1 MRSIVAIVMAVTLL
15 TGVALAYAASP
26 PFERIPP
33 QAYHKSGDWVKML
46 PRIYHPAASESGGAG
61 AGGGGGGGGVSPT
74 PTPTPIPPTPPPKP
88 KLSIRMPFTSYA
100 KPGQTILINGT
111 LTNNGE
117 EDITVELVPISEN
130 GYIGRVIKPEWVSV
144 KPAELTLAAGESEEF
159 QISVTIPDDVD
170 AGFYEGMLAFRPED
184 SVEQVEYYSIQVYR
198 LLNEPVTEEF
208 YVPQNSSR
216 VVVTVTWST
225 GKYQFE
231 TGEGDLTVH
240 LYRPS
245 GQEIA
250 PDTTSTHISGYVD
263 AYDYWGP
270 PVEVIYDAIE
280 GEMYKSG
287 SGRVYKRYTVLYNIE
302 NPENGKWKLEMIPK
316 DMVQFSYNIDVN
328 PIKSPVKF

>member
-1 MRSIVAIVMAVTLL
+1 MKKSVVAIVMAVTLL

-46 PRIYHPAASESGGAG
+46 PRIYHPAASESGGG
-61 AGGGGGGGGVSPT
+61 SGGGGGAVSPT
-74 PTPTPIPPTPPPKP
+74 PMPKFYID
-88 KLSIRMPFTSYA
+88 IRISSSSSYA
-100 KPGQTILINGT
+100 KPGQTILFNGT
-111 LTNNGE
+111 LTNNGD

-130 GYIGRVIKPEWVSV
+130 GYMIGRVIKPEWVSV

-170 AGFYEGMLAFRPED
+170 AGFYKGMLAVRPEN

-225 GKYQFE
+225 GGYQFE

-250 PDTTSTHISGYVD
+250 PDTISTHISGYVH
-263 AYDYWGP
+263 AHNYWRLP
-270 PVEVIYDAIE
+270 IVIKPTTIE
-280 GEMYKSG
+280 GEMNEPG
-287 SGRVYKRYTVLYNIE
+287 SRRVYKSHTVLYDIE
-302 NPENGKWKLEMIPK
+302 NPENGTWKLEMIPK
-316 DMVQFSYNIDVN
+316 DLLHFSYNIDVN

>member
-1 MRSIVAIVMAVTLL
+1 MKKSRSIVAIVMVAMLL
-15 TGVALAYAASP
+15 AGVALAYASP
-26 PFERIPP
+26 PLERIPP
-33 QAYHKSGDWVKML
+33 QSYHRSGDWVKML
-46 PRIYHPAASESGGAG
+46 QRIYPAASESGGG
-61 AGGGGGGGGVSPT
+61 SGGGGGAVSPT
-74 PTPTPIPPTPPPKP
+74 PMPKFYID
-88 KLSIRMPFTSYA
+88 IRISSSSSYA
-100 KPGQTILINGT
+100 KPGQTILFNGT

-130 GYIGRVIKPEWVSV
+130 GYMIGRVIKPEWVSV

-170 AGFYEGMLAFRPED
+170 AGFYEGMLAVRPEN
-184 SVEQVEYYSIQVYR
+184 SVELVEYYSIHVYR

-231 TGEGDLTVH
+231 TGEEDLTVH

-270 PVEVIYDAIE
+270 RVEVIYDAIE

-287 SGRVYKRYTVLYNIE
+287 SGRVYKRYTVLYDIE

-316 DMVQFSYNIDVN
+316 DMVQFSYDIDVN
-328 PIKSPVKF
+328 PINFPKF

>member
-33 QAYHKSGDWVKML
+33 QAYHRSGDWVKML
-46 PRIYHPAASESGGAG
+46 PRIYPAASET
-61 AGGGGGGGGVSPT
+61 GGGGAVSPT
-74 PTPTPIPPTPPPKP
+74 PTPTSIPLPPMPIFCID
-88 KLSIRMPFTSYA
+88 IRISSSSLYA

-225 GKYQFE
+225 GGYQFE
-231 TGEGDLTVH
+231 TGEEDLTVH

-250 PDTTSTHISGYVD
+250 PDTISTHISGYVD
-263 AYDYWGP
+263 AHDYWRP
-270 PVEVIYDAIE
+270 SVEVIYDDIE

-287 SGRVYKRYTVLYNIE
+287 SGRVYKRYIVLYDIE

-316 DMVQFSYNIDVN
+316 DMVHFSYDIDVN
-328 PIKSPVKF
+328 PINFPKF

>member
-1 MRSIVAIVMAVTLL
+1 MKKSRSIVAIVMVAMLL
-15 TGVALAYAASP
+15 AGVALAYASP
-26 PFERIPP
+26 PLERIPK
-33 QAYHKSGDWVKML
+33 QAYYGSGDWVKML
-46 PRIYHPAASESGGAG
+46 PRIYHPAASESGGG
-61 AGGGGGGGGVSPT
+61 SGGGGGAVSPT
-74 PTPTPIPPTPPPKP
+74 PMPK
-88 KLSIRMPFTSYA
+88 SYIDIRISSSSSYA
-100 KPGQTILINGT
+100 KPGQTILFNGI
-111 LTNNGE
+111 LTNNGD

-130 GYIGRVIKPEWVSV
+130 GYMIGRVIKPEWVSV

-170 AGFYEGMLAFRPED
+170 AGFYKGMLAVRPEN
-184 SVEQVEYYSIQVYR
+184 SLEMVEYYSIHVYR

-225 GKYQFE
+225 GGYQFE
-231 TGEGDLTVH
+231 TGEEDLTVH

-250 PDTTSTHISGYVD
+250 PDTISTHISGYVD
-263 AYDYWGP
+263 AHDYWRP
-270 PVEVIYDAIE
+270 SVEVIYDDIE

-287 SGRVYKRYTVLYNIE
+287 SGRVYKRYIVLYDIE

-316 DMVQFSYNIDVN
+316 DMVQFSYDIDVN
-328 PIKSPVKF
+328 PINFPKF

>member
-1 MRSIVAIVMAVTLL
+1 MKKSRSIVAIVMVAMLL
-15 TGVALAYAASP
+15 AGVALAYASP
-26 PFERIPP
+26 PLERIPK
-33 QAYHKSGDWVKML
+33 QAYYGSGDWVKML
-46 PRIYHPAASESGGAG
+46 PRIYHPAVSETDD
-61 AGGGGGGGGVSPT
+61 GVSPT
-74 PTPTPIPPTPPPKP
+74 PMPKFYID
-88 KLSIRMPFTSYA
+88 IRISSSSSYA
-100 KPGQTILINGT
+100 KPGQTILFNGT

-250 PDTTSTHISGYVD
+250 PDTISTHISGYID
-263 AYDYWGP
+263 AYSYWGP
-270 PVEVIYDAIE
+270 RVVVKPTTIE
-280 GEMYKSG
+280 GEMNEPG
-287 SGRVYKRYTVLYNIE
+287 SRRVYKSHTVLYDIE
-302 NPENGKWKLEMIPK
+302 NPENGTWKLEMIPK
-316 DMVQFSYNIDVN
+316 DLLHFSYNIDVN

>member
-1 MRSIVAIVMAVTLL
+1 MKKSRSIVAIVMVAMLL
-15 TGVALAYAASP
+15 AGVALAYASP
-26 PFERIPP
+26 PLERIPQ
-33 QAYHKSGDWVKML
+33 QAYYGSGDWVKML
-46 PRIYHPAASESGGAG
+46 PRIYHPAASETDDSA
-61 AGGGGGGGGVSPT
+61 VSPT
-74 PTPTPIPPTPPPKP
+74 PTSIPSPPEPKTYIDTWISSP
-88 KLSIRMPFTSYA
+88 SYA
-100 KPGQTILINGT
+100 KPGQTILINGA
-111 LTNNGE
+111 LTNNGK

-130 GYIGRVIKPEWVSV
+130 GYVGRVIKPEWVSV

-170 AGFYEGMLAFRPED
+170 AGFYEGMLAVRPEN
-184 SVEQVEYYSIQVYR
+184 SVELVEYYSIHVYR

-250 PDTTSTHISGYVD
+250 PDTTSTHISGYVN
-263 AYDYWGP
+263 AHYYWGP
-270 PVEVIYDAIE
+270 RVVMIPATIE

-287 SGRVYKRYTVLYNIE
+287 SGRVYKRYTVLYDIE

-316 DMVQFSYNIDVN
+316 DMAQFSYDIDVN
-328 PIKSPVKF
+328 PINFPKF

>member
-1 MRSIVAIVMAVTLL
+1 MKKSRSIVAIVMVAMLL
-15 TGVALAYAASP
+15 AGVALAYASP
-26 PFERIPP
+26 PLERIPK
-33 QAYHKSGDWVKML
+33 QAYYGSGDWVKML
-46 PRIYHPAASESGGAG
+46 PRIYHPAASESGGG
-61 AGGGGGGGGVSPT
+61 SGGGGGAVSPT
-74 PTPTPIPPTPPPKP
+74 PMPKFYID
-88 KLSIRMPFTSYA
+88 IRISSSSSYA
-100 KPGQTILINGT
+100 KPGQTILFNGT

-130 GYIGRVIKPEWVSV
+130 GYMIGRVIKPEWVSV

-170 AGFYEGMLAFRPED
+170 AGFYEGMLAVRPKNSLEL
-184 SVEQVEYYSIQVYR
+184 VEYYSIHVYR

-216 VVVTVTWST
+216 VVVTVRWST
-225 GKYQFE
+225 DGYQFE

-270 PVEVIYDAIE
+270 RVVMIPATIE

-287 SGRVYKRYTVLYNIE
+287 SGRVYKRYTVLYDIE

-316 DMVQFSYNIDVN
+316 DMVQFSYDIDVN
-328 PIKSPVKF
+328 PINFPKF

>member
-1 MRSIVAIVMAVTLL
+1 MVAMLL
-15 TGVALAYAASP
+15 AGVALAYASP
-26 PFERIPP
+26 PLERIPP
-33 QAYHKSGDWVKML
+33 QSYHRSGDWVKML
-46 PRIYHPAASESGGAG
+46 QRIYPATSETDDSA
-61 AGGGGGGGGVSPT
+61 VSPT
-74 PTPTPIPPTPPPKP
+74 PTSIPSPPEPKTYID
-88 KLSIRMPFTSYA
+88 IRISSSSSYA
-100 KPGQTILINGT
+100 KPGQTILFNGT
-111 LTNNGE
+111 LTNNGK

-170 AGFYEGMLAFRPED
+170 AGFYEGMLAVRPKNSLEL
-184 SVEQVEYYSIQVYR
+184 VEYYSIHVYR

-216 VVVTVTWST
+216 VVVTVRWST
-225 GKYQFE
+225 GGYQFE
-231 TGEGDLTVH
+231 TGEEDLTVH

-250 PDTTSTHISGYVD
+250 PDTTSTHISGYVN
-263 AYDYWGP
+263 AHYYWGP
-270 PVEVIYDAIE
+270 RVVMIPATIE

-287 SGRVYKRYTVLYNIE
+287 SGRVYKRYTVLYDIE

-328 PIKSPVKF
+328 PINFPKF

>member
-1 MRSIVAIVMAVTLL
+1 MKKSRSIVAIVMVAMLL
-15 TGVALAYAASP
+15 AGVALAYASP
-26 PFERIPP
+26 PLERIPK
-33 QAYHKSGDWVKML
+33 QAYYKSGDWVKML
-46 PRIYHPAASESGGAG
+46 PRIYPAASETDGGSAG
-61 AGGGGGGGGVSPT
+61 DDGGVSPT
-74 PTPTPIPPTPPPKP
+74 PMPILLTPMPIFYIDTRI
-88 KLSIRMPFTSYA
+88 SSSSSYA
-100 KPGQTILINGT
+100 KPGQTILFNGT

-130 GYIGRVIKPEWVSV
+130 GYMIGRVIKPEWVSV

-170 AGFYEGMLAFRPED
+170 AGFYEGMLAVRPEN
-184 SVEQVEYYSIQVYR
+184 SVELVEYYSIHVYR

-263 AYDYWGP
+263 AYDYWRP

-328 PIKSPVKF
+328 PINFPKFF

>member
-1 MRSIVAIVMAVTLL
+1 
-15 TGVALAYAASP
+15 
-26 PFERIPP
+26 
-33 QAYHKSGDWVKML
+33 
-46 PRIYHPAASESGGAG
+46 
-61 AGGGGGGGGVSPT
+61 
-74 PTPTPIPPTPPPKP
+74 
-88 KLSIRMPFTSYA
+88 MPFTSYA

-225 GKYQFE
+225 GGYQFE

-250 PDTTSTHISGYVD
+250 PDTISTHISGYID
-263 AYDYWGP
+263 AYSYWGP
-270 PVEVIYDAIE
+270 RVVVKPATIE

-287 SGRVYKRYTVLYNIE
+287 SGRVYKSYTVLYDIE
-302 NPENGKWKLEMIPK
+302 NPENGTWKLEMIPK
-316 DMVQFSYNIDVN
+316 DLLHFSYNIDVN

>member
-1 MRSIVAIVMAVTLL
+1 MKKSRSIVAIVMVAMLL
-15 TGVALAYAASP
+15 AGVALAYASP
-26 PFERIPP
+26 PLERIPK
-33 QAYHKSGDWVKML
+33 QAYYGSGDWVKML
-46 PRIYHPAASESGGAG
+46 QRIYPATSETDDSA
-61 AGGGGGGGGVSPT
+61 VSPT
-74 PTPTPIPPTPPPKP
+74 PTSIPSPPEPKTYID
-88 KLSIRMPFTSYA
+88 IRISSSSSYA

-130 GYIGRVIKPEWVSV
+130 GYMIGRVIKPEWVSV

-170 AGFYEGMLAFRPED
+170 AGFYEGMLAVRPEN

-216 VVVTVTWST
+216 VVVTVRWST
-225 GKYQFE
+225 GGYQFE
-231 TGEGDLTVH
+231 TGEEDLTVH

-270 PVEVIYDAIE
+270 RVVMIPATIE

-287 SGRVYKRYTVLYNIE
+287 SGRVYKRYTVLYDIE

-328 PIKSPVKF
+328 PINFPKF

>member
-1 MRSIVAIVMAVTLL
+1 MKKSRSIVAIVMVAMLL
-15 TGVALAYAASP
+15 AGVALAYASP
-26 PFERIPP
+26 PLERIPK
-33 QAYHKSGDWVKML
+33 QAYYKSGDWVKML
-46 PRIYHPAASESGGAG
+46 PRIYPAASETDGGSAG
-61 AGGGGGGGGVSPT
+61 DDGGVSPT
-74 PTPTPIPPTPPPKP
+74 PMPILLTPMPIFYIDTRI
-88 KLSIRMPFTSYA
+88 SSSSSYA

-198 LLNEPVTEEF
+198 LLNEPVIEEF

-250 PDTTSTHISGYVD
+250 PDTISTHISGYID
-263 AYDYWGP
+263 AYSYWGP
-270 PVEVIYDAIE
+270 RVVVKPTTIE
-280 GEMYKSG
+280 GEMNEPG
-287 SGRVYKRYTVLYNIE
+287 SRRVYKSHTVLYDIE
-302 NPENGKWKLEMIPK
+302 NPENGTWKLEMIPK
-316 DMVQFSYNIDVN
+316 DLLHFSYNIDVN
-328 PIKSPVKF
+328 PIKSPVNF

>member
-1 MRSIVAIVMAVTLL
+1 MKKNVVAIVMAVTLL

-33 QAYHKSGDWVKML
+33 QAYHRSGDWVKML
-46 PRIYHPAASESGGAG
+46 PRVYPVASESGGG
-61 AGGGGGGGGVSPT
+61 ADGGSSAVSLTPEPT
-74 PTPTPIPPTPPPKP
+74 IVPIPPTPPPKP

-130 GYIGRVIKPEWVSV
+130 GYMIGKVIKPEWVSV

-170 AGFYEGMLAFRPED
+170 AGFYEGMLAVRPEN

-225 GKYQFE
+225 GGYQFE

-250 PDTTSTHISGYVD
+250 PDTISTHISGYVH
-263 AYDYWGP
+263 AHNYWRLP
-270 PVEVIYDAIE
+270 IVIKPTTIE
-280 GEMYKSG
+280 GEMNEPGSRSVYKSH
-287 SGRVYKRYTVLYNIE
+287 TVLYDIE
-302 NPENGKWKLEMIPK
+302 NPENGTWKLEMIPK
-316 DMVQFSYNIDVN
+316 DLLHFSYNIDVN
-328 PIKSPVKF
+328 PIKSPVNF

>member
-46 PRIYHPAASESGGAG
+46 PRIYHPAASESGGG
-61 AGGGGGGGGVSPT
+61 ADGGSSAVSPT
-74 PTPTPIPPTPPPKP
+74 PTSIPPTPPPKP

-225 GKYQFE
+225 GGYQFE

-250 PDTTSTHISGYVD
+250 PDTISTHISGYID
-263 AYDYWGP
+263 AYSYWGP
-270 PVEVIYDAIE
+270 RVVVKPTTIE
-280 GEMYKSG
+280 GEMNEPG
-287 SGRVYKRYTVLYNIE
+287 SRRVYKSHTVLYDIE
-302 NPENGKWKLEMIPK
+302 NPGNGTWKLEMIPK
-316 DMVQFSYNIDVN
+316 DLLHFSYNIDVN

>member
-1 MRSIVAIVMAVTLL
+1 MKKSRSIVAIVMVAMLL
-15 TGVALAYAASP
+15 AGVALAYASP
-26 PFERIPP
+26 PLERIPK
-33 QAYHKSGDWVKML
+33 QAYYGSGDWVKML
-46 PRIYHPAASESGGAG
+46 PRIYHPAASESGGG
-61 AGGGGGGGGVSPT
+61 SGGGGGAVSPT
-74 PTPTPIPPTPPPKP
+74 PMPKFYID
-88 KLSIRMPFTSYA
+88 IRISSSSSYA
-100 KPGQTILINGT
+100 KPGQTILFNGT

-130 GYIGRVIKPEWVSV
+130 GYMIGRVIKPEWVSV

-170 AGFYEGMLAFRPED
+170 AGFYEGMLAVRPEN
-184 SVEQVEYYSIQVYR
+184 SVELVEYYSIHVYR

-250 PDTTSTHISGYVD
+250 PDTTSTHISGYVN
-263 AYDYWGP
+263 AHYYWGP
-270 PVEVIYDAIE
+270 RVVMIPATIE

-287 SGRVYKRYTVLYNIE
+287 SGRVYKRYTVLYDIE

-316 DMVQFSYNIDVN
+316 DMAQFSYDIDVN
-328 PIKSPVKF
+328 PINFPKF